1 MFQDLEKKEADY
13 KKSENLANSE
23 FNSICKKL
31 GITGNQMKKELAERV
46 KELPDIYQSVAKKT
60 KSIANVVEFY
70 NAFVEYTLGKSHNGG
85 CVPIVNYVIGKLIN
99 VFLIGTYYN
108 IL

>member
-1 MFQDLEKKEADY
+1 MDH
-13 KKSENLANSE
+13 KKSENLAHSE
-23 FNSICKKL
+23 FNTICKQL
-31 GITGNQMKKELAERV
+31 GISGNQIKKELVERV

-70 NAFVEYTLGKSHNGG
+70 NAFVEYTLGRSHNGG

-99 VFLIGTYYN
+99 LFPKVTYFN